1 MKKIFLICYIV
12 FLAACNYI
20 EDVYDYEDLNET
32 AINLVR
38 SPGSVYPDEI
48 TITREAVAR
57 MIAFVIEDKDV
68 IYGTDNHLN
77 FSDVE
82 ENSPFAPYIN
92 FVAINGIMNGA
103 YGEFDPKGYVT
114 LVQASYILNRIGAN
128 INLVVEQN
136 RDVPI
141 SLAAWNSLFL
151 RALEKINHN
160 IKKENVIILATEAQN
175 ENLKDYV
182 MTNNG
187 LFASNIDATYFLD
200 TELKVLIKE
209 GTILSILEVITREPT
224 LHFVRVVEVREGA
237 LRANI
242 AGILRVFPYEGEL
255 LSEIA
260 TITIREQ
267 ELTNVHFHTNFIE
280 SPKILRVTASFIELY
295 GHGKIPVNQY
305 FKPSPNR
312 RLIVGSNIAD
322 FFIEDGKIVYAL
334 IHGEHTP
341 TYIRVALGTTNFQSL
356 VHDSVELQSDKPLF
370 ANGENVGRS
379 MTITD
384 LGDEARLFITSDSR
398 IEIPSIS
405 RQLGTPSYRGI
416 IEIAREGD
424 GFVIVNELL
433 LEEYLYGVL
442 PSEMPVSFGLEALK
456 IQAVTARSFA
466 HTQIAE
472 NRYAHLGANLED
484 SVMSQV
490 YNNVRETDLS
500 TQAVRDTANQVLMYD
515 GRVIST
521 NFFSTSSGVT
531 ANSGEVWISSANW
544 GETPNYRSSVRHYF
558 GMDAGDLSLEENAR
572 NFFNNWEVDSY
583 DTISPWF
590 RWRVTMDNETISA
603 NINSNLANRF
613 NASPNLVRTKN
624 DEGIFVS
631 EPVSTIGNLVNIE
644 VLRRGEGG
652 NIMELLLTGTE
663 NTVKLLTE
671 FNIRSTI
678 TLQNTVLERFSGGN
692 LTNFSMLPSGFFTM
706 ERLTDDY
713 GNILYVRFIGG
724 GFGHGVGMSQYGAR
738 GKIERGYNYMEVL
751 THFYRGGEIVTL
763 G

>member
-1 MKKIFLICYIV
+1 
-12 FLAACNYI
+12 
-20 EDVYDYEDLNET
+20 
-32 AINLVR
+32 
-38 SPGSVYPDEI
+38 
-48 TITREAVAR
+48 
-57 MIAFVIEDKDV
+57 
-68 IYGTDNHLN
+68 
-77 FSDVE
+77 
-82 ENSPFAPYIN
+82 
-92 FVAINGIMNGA
+92 
-103 YGEFDPKGYVT
+103 
-114 LVQASYILNRIGAN
+114 
-128 INLVVEQN
+128 
-136 RDVPI
+136 
-141 SLAAWNSLFL
+141 
-151 RALEKINHN
+151 
-160 IKKENVIILATEAQN
+160 
-175 ENLKDYV
+175 

-416 IEIAREGD
+416 IEISREGD